1 MAAPS
6 RAPSRTPSRPGRT
19 TPTPRFTFARDT
31 AYRITVR
38 GEGGERQ
45 DHALDAYQ
53 GWLAGPDGIRHR
65 FGAHPRTRIELR
77 DDTIRTVVG
86 P

>member
-1 MAAPS
+1 MSAP
-6 RAPSRTPSRPGRT
+6 PRTKSS
-19 TPTPRFTFARDT
+19 PRFTFDRDT

-38 GEGGERQ
+38 GDAGERQ
-45 DHALDAYQ
+45 ELLLDAYQ
-53 GWLAGPDGIRHR
+53 GWLQGPDGIRHR
-65 FGAHPRTRIELR
+65 FGAHRRARTELR

>member
-6 RAPSRTPSRPGRT
+6 RAPA
-19 TPTPRFTFARDT
+19 PRFSFDRDT

-38 GEGGERQ
+38 DDDTGER
-45 DHALDAYQ
+45 HEYALDAYQ
-53 GWLAGPDGIRHR
+53 GWLAAPDGIRHR
-65 FGAHPRTRIELR
+65 FGAHRRTRTELR
-77 DDTIRTVVG
+77 DDAIRTVVG

>member
-6 RAPSRTPSRPGRT
+6 RAPSRTASRPGRT

-38 GEGGERQ
+38 GEDGERQ